1 MSDAPLT
8 LYGKLRD
15 GLRARILD
23 GALKPHD
30 KLPSESELAG
40 AHGVSRITVR
50 QALGDLQKDGL
61 IVRQQG
67 KGAFVSAP
75 RPASQSLDRLQG
87 LAEAFSAQ
95 GREVHTKRMVMK
107 RLKAPKDV
115 RDKLALAPGAD
126 VWRMVTLRYLDR
138 EPISVNNSYF
148 PLGLGERIARMD
160 LAGRDLIDVLEK
172 DFGQTI
178 VQAKLEISATAM
190 PAREARWLKVVAGAP
205 ALRVQRVLC
214 DSNDAP
220 LQVET
225 ATYRADAFSYKLTL
239 RR

>member
-15 GLRARILD
+15 SLRARILD

-40 AHGVSRITVR
+40 IHGVSRITVR
-50 QALGDLQKDGL
+50 QALSDLQNDGL

-95 GREVHTKRMVMK
+95 GREVHAKRLLMK
-107 RLKAPKDV
+107 RLKAPDEV
-115 RDKLALAPGAD
+115 REALALAPGAD
-126 VWRMVTLRYLDR
+126 VWQMITLRYLDR
-138 EPISVNNSYF
+138 VPISVNNSYF

-178 VQAKLEISATAM
+178 AQAGLEISATLM
-190 PAREARWLKVVAGAP
+190 PAREARWLKVDSGAP
-205 ALRVQRVLC
+205 ALRVQRVLYG
-214 DSNDAP
+214 STDAP

-225 ATYRADAFSYKLTL
+225 STYRADAFSYKLTL

>member
-1 MSDAPLT
+1 MSNAPLT

-15 GLRARILD
+15 SLRARILD

-40 AHGVSRITVR
+40 THGVSRITVR

-75 RPASQSLDRLQG
+75 RHASQSLNRLQG
-87 LAEAFSAQ
+87 LAEAFSEQ

-107 RLKAPKDV
+107 RLKAAKDV
-115 RDKLALAPGAD
+115 CDKLALAPGAD
-126 VWRMVTLRYLDR
+126 VWQMITLRYLDR

-148 PLGLGERIARMD
+148 PIALGERIARMD
-160 LAGRDLIDVLEK
+160 LGGRDLIDVLEK
-172 DFGQTI
+172 DIGQTI
-178 VQAKLEISATAM
+178 AQAKLEISATAM
-190 PAREARWLKVVAGAP
+190 PALEARWLKLEPGAP
-205 ALRVQRVLC
+205 ALRVQRVPF
-214 DSNDAP
+214 DSSDAP
-220 LQVET
+220 MYVET
-225 ATYRADAFSYKLTL
+225 AIYQADVFSYKLNL
-239 RR
+239 AR